1 MVTSFDISFT
11 PMAPYKNV
19 IDSMSQSEKLAVVA
33 YLVNTLQRS
42 EPKEPVAKKKQI
54 KRKDDFSSE
63 DRRLLEEKI
72 NSLKSSARI
81 ERLTELQHDAAAHID
96 LVDERTR
103 YMLGL

>member
-81 ERLTELQHDAAAHID
+81 ERLTELQHDAATHID
-96 LVDERTR
+96 IADERTR